1 MRGRGFG
8 GRLLFIKVVYGLK
21 VYVTYMEVGIPNLS
35 KGYVYS
41 FGKTLG
47 NGVITLCYETTDI
60 HNLYAGI
67 QASSLNFGKLLMHH
81 RALDIGFGGNAG
93 IERDIR
99 SVRDAT
105 SDQSGARLKGVMIVF
120 AR

>member
-1 MRGRGFG
+1 MYDQFG
-8 GRLLFIKVVYGLK
+8 
-21 VYVTYMEVGIPNLS
+21 E
-35 KGYVYS
+35 
-41 FGKTLG
+41 TLG
-47 NGVITLCYETTDI
+47 NGVITLCYETTGI

-81 RALDIGFGGNAG
+81 RAIDIGCGGNAG